1 LRRPLLFLS
10 FMHPTI
16 DKLICTAFWISAIA
30 LAIASLVPVDLLPQ
44 QAATIWDKGQHAF
57 GFGWLALLGL
67 LAYNQKPWTMVM
79 ALLVYG
85 GIIELLQAA
94 TGWRYGEW
102 LDFLAD
108 GIGVVIGAAI
118 WLVARLLSTPRI

>member
-1 LRRPLLFLS
+1 MRP
-10 FMHPTI
+10 TGI
-16 DKLICTAFWISAIA
+16 QLIRIAFWCSVIV
-30 LAIASLVPVDLLPQ
+30 LAVASLVPVDLLPQ
-44 QAATIWDKGQHAF
+44 QAASIWDKGQHAF

-67 LAYNQKPWTMVM
+67 LAYSHKPWTMVI
-79 ALLVYG
+79 ALLAYG
-85 GIIELLQAA
+85 GVIELLQAA

-118 WLVARLLSTPRI
+118 WLVVRRLSTPQT

>member
-1 LRRPLLFLS
+1 MRLTS
-10 FMHPTI
+10 I
-16 DKLICTAFWISAIA
+16 QLIRITFWCSAIV

-57 GFGWLALLGL
+57 GFAWLVLIGL
-67 LAYNQKPWTMVM
+67 LAYSHKPWTVLP

-85 GIIELLQAA
+85 GVIELLQAA

-108 GIGVVIGAAI
+108 GIGVVMGTLL
-118 WLVARLLSTPRI
+118 WLVIRRLITPQR

>member
-1 LRRPLLFLS
+1 MRPTGIQ
-10 FMHPTI
+10 MI
-16 DKLICTAFWISAIA
+16 RIAFWCSLTA
-30 LAIASLVPVDLLPQ
+30 LSVASLVPVDLLPQ

-57 GFGWLALLGL
+57 GFGWLALVGL
-67 LAYNQKPWTMVM
+67 LAYSQRPWFMLI

-85 GIIELLQAA
+85 GIIELLQVA

-108 GIGVVIGAAI
+108 GIGVLIGATI
-118 WLVARLLSTPRI
+118 WLLVRRLGTPLR

>member
-1 LRRPLLFLS
+1 MRPTRIQLTCITFWCS
-10 FMHPTI
+10 
-16 DKLICTAFWISAIA
+16 AFV

-57 GFGWLALLGL
+57 GFAWLALIGL
-67 LAYNQKPWTMVM
+67 LAYSDKPLTVLP

-85 GIIELLQAA
+85 GVIELLQAA

-108 GIGVVIGAAI
+108 GIGVVIGAVL
-118 WLVARLLSTPRI
+118 WLLVRRLITPQR

>member
-1 LRRPLLFLS
+1 MRLLSLS
-10 FMHPTI
+10 
-16 DKLICTAFWISAIA
+16 LIRAAFWCSAIV
-30 LAIASLVPVDLLPQ
+30 LTIASLVPVDVLPP

-67 LAYNQKPWTMVM
+67 LAYRHRPWTMIV

-85 GIIELLQAA
+85 GVIELLQAA

-108 GIGVVIGAAI
+108 GIGVMIGTAI
-118 WLVARLLSTPRI
+118 WLAVRRFSTPHT

>member
-1 LRRPLLFLS
+1 MRPTS
-10 FMHPTI
+10 I
-16 DKLICTAFWISAIA
+16 QLIRIAFWCSVVV
-30 LAIASLVPVDLLPQ
+30 LAVASLVPVDLLPQ

-67 LAYNQKPWTMVM
+67 VAHSNKPWTMIIS
-79 ALLVYG
+79 LLAYG
-85 GIIELLQAA
+85 GVIELLQAA

-108 GIGVVIGAAI
+108 GIGVVSGAAI
-118 WLVARLLSTPRI
+118 WLVVRRLSIPQT

>member
-1 LRRPLLFLS
+1 MYSKTIRLLR
-10 FMHPTI
+10 I
-16 DKLICTAFWISAIA
+16 AFWCSAIV

-44 QAATIWDKGQHAF
+44 QATTIWDKGQHAF
-57 GFGWLALLGL
+57 GFGWLALVGL
-67 LAYNQKPWTMVM
+67 LAYSNRLWTMLI

-85 GIIELLQAA
+85 GVIELLQAA

-108 GIGVVIGAAI
+108 CIGVLIGAAL
-118 WLVARLLSTPRI
+118 WLLARCIATPKA